1 MKKKKTGFRDIWM
14 IWDKPKKNEDK
25 KGSGKKMDQNNTLLT

>member
-1 MKKKKTGFRDIWM
+1 MKKKTGFRDIWM

-25 KGSGKKMDQNNTLLT
+25 KRIRKEDGSK

>member
-1 MKKKKTGFRDIWM
+1 MKRTRFRDIWM

>member
-1 MKKKKTGFRDIWM
+1 MKKKTGFRDIWM

-25 KGSGKKMDQNNTLLT
+25 KKDQERRWIKITPY